1 MCCWRCAVHVLE
13 AKCET
18 EIAITNILFATDFS
32 AISKAALPYVTA
44 LSLRYGSTVH
54 VAHVLP
60 EVVLLRPGAPDPA
73 VFGSIYEDAHSSAR
87 EKMQPICSRLRGFPH
102 HSYLRHGK
110 VCNVLSQI
118 VQEQQIDLV
127 VLGTH
132 GRTGLGKLVMGRS

>member
-1 MCCWRCAVHVLE
+1 MCCWRCAVNLLE
-13 AKCET
+13 AQPET

-32 AISKAALPYVTA
+32 DISEAALPYVTA

-73 VFGSIYEDAHSSAR
+73 VFGSIYEDAHSSAQ
-87 EKMQPICSRLRGFPH
+87 EKMQQICCRFKGFTH

-110 VCNVLSQI
+110 VCNIL
-118 VQEQQIDLV
+118 
-127 VLGTH
+127 
-132 GRTGLGKLVMGRS
+132 